1 MVDSARE
8 RMNIGRKVLAEAPK
22 LIERVDTFHAW
33 MIAAAQEVQAKLIT
47 PVVEGGRVA
56 ALQTQVG
63 RFEVAEEIVRVEAEL
78 MVRIV
83 FFRAPT
89 ALRRDPQEV
98 YAVRVLSD
106 GTAHFGAGPDPDH
119 FDLGDWQDSWLPRNM
134 IRLAYELAAGCTI
147 PRS

>member
-1 MVDSARE
+1 
-8 RMNIGRKVLAEAPK
+8 

-33 MIAAAQEVQAKLIT
+33 MISAAQEVQPKHIT
-47 PVVEGGRVA
+47 TVVEGGRVA
-56 ALQTQVG
+56 ALQTTVW
-63 RFEVAEEIVRVEAEL
+63 RFEVAEEIVRVDAAL
-78 MVRIV
+78 MARIV

-89 ALRRDPQEV
+89 ALWRDPQEV

-106 GTAHFGAGPDPDH
+106 GTAHFGAEPAPDH

-147 PRS
+147 PRSYQSGPAGKIVI